1 MSTTEYTKVFDGT
14 IFMVSRIK
22 GELESIGIVT
32 VIKDEDEGESQ
43 RLAGFGSLN
52 QGYQEIHV
60 NNDEL
65 EKAMEI
71 INRIV
76 KDVS

>member
-1 MSTTEYTKVFDGT
+1 MITTEYTKVFDGT

-22 GELESIGIVT
+22 GELESIGIVP
-32 VIKDEDEGESQ
+32 VIKDEGESQ

-60 NNDEL
+60 NNEEL

-76 KDVS
+76 EDVN

>member
-22 GELESIGIVT
+22 GELESIGIVP
-32 VIKDEDEGESQ
+32 VIKDEGESQ

-60 NNDEL
+60 NNEEL

-76 KDVS
+76 ENVN

>member
-1 MSTTEYTKVFDGT
+1 MITTEYTKVFDGT

-22 GELESIGIVT
+22 GELESIGIVP
-32 VIKDEDEGESQ
+32 VIKDEGESQ

-60 NNDEL
+60 NNEEL

-76 KDVS
+76 ENVN

>member
-1 MSTTEYTKVFDGT
+1 MITTEYTKVFDGT

-22 GELESIGIVT
+22 GELESIGIVP
-32 VIKDEDEGESQ
+32 VIKDEVESQ

-60 NNDEL
+60 NNEEL

-76 KDVS
+76 EDVN

>member
-14 IFMVSRIK
+14 IFMVNRIQ
-22 GELESIGIVT
+22 GELESIGIIP
-32 VIKDEDEGESQ
+32 VIKDEGESQ